1 MLLRAQHYYTVE
13 DYAGIEEGSPFKH
26 EYYNGSVFVMAGASV
41 RHNTISGNV
50 FGELRA
56 KLRGSGCQAFGS
68 DMRIR
73 TPGGLWTYPDVMVVC
88 GELQVRKEKGI
99 EAICNPR
106 LLVEVL
112 SDSTRDYDRNDKFAL
127 CRAIPDF
134 CEYLLIEQD
143 LLAVEQYVPGPHTDR
158 AKKRSWKLRRHTAP
172 AAPVKLA
179 SLPVELTFAEI
190 YEQTGLI

>member
-1 MLLRAQHYYTVE
+1 
-13 DYAGIEEGSPFKH
+13 
-26 EYYNGSVFVMAGASV
+26 MAGASV
-41 RHNTISGNV
+41 RHNRISRNVLNV
-50 FGELRA
+50 FQN
-56 KLRGSGCQAFGS
+56 KLRGSDCEAFGS
-68 DMRIR
+68 DMRIH

-88 GELQVRKEKGI
+88 GELQIRKEKGI

-134 CEYLLIEQD
+134 CEYVLIEQD
-143 LLAVEQYVPGPHTDR
+143 SLAVEQYVLGPRTDR
-158 AKKRSWKLRRHTAP
+158 AKKRSWKMRRHTDP

-179 SLPVELTFAEI
+179 SLPAELTFAEI
-190 YEQTGLI
+190 YEQTGLF